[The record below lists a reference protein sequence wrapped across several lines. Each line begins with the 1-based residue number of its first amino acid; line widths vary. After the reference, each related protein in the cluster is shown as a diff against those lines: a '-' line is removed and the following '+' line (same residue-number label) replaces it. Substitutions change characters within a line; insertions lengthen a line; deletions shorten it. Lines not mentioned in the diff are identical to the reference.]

1 MAGQRST
8 RVRAIVLGRTKLG
21 ETDLI
26 LTLLGQ
32 DGCQLRAVA
41 KGARKPGGRLAARC
55 ELFCEGDY
63 LIAHGRSLG
72 IVSQAELLD
81 AHDAIRGDLDRVSA
95 ASAVCEVARLTCY
108 EEAEDPFLHPICSRA
123 LRACEEA
130 TSRAHLD
137 LVCAAYAFK
146 VLAHG
151 GWRPEL
157 DDCVECGD
165 PAPGRF
171 SVMAGGMLCESC
183 SGGIEGAE
191 PVSPSQVAWV
201 RSLLGSTFDQL
212 LAAQVDEGTS
222 SWLASLAHGWAATHL
237 DARLRAWE
245 FMLSV

>member
-95 ASAVCEVARLTCY
+95 ASAVCEIARLTCY

-157 DDCVECGD
+157 DDCVECGT
-165 PAPGRF
+165 PLPG
-171 SVMAGGMLCESC
+171 A
-183 SGGIEGAE
+183 
-191 PVSPSQVAWV
+191 SPSWRAACSARAARVASRA
-201 RSLLGSTFDQL
+201 RS
-212 LAAQVDEGTS
+212 
-222 SWLASLAHGWAATHL
+222 
-237 DARLRAWE
+237 R
-245 FMLSV
+245 